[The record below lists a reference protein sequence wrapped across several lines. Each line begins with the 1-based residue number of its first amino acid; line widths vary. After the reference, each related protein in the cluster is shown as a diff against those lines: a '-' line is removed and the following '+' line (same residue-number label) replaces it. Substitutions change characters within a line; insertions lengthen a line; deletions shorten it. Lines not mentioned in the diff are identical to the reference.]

1 MPIIPGN
8 PFECTMPSNAGNPL
22 SPGIF
27 TANDLPADVWD
38 PIEYTMPLS
47 EEFPCFNDAVL
58 ANNMLMDTSSFSE
71 GAAFSNG
78 TIAASGM
85 PFSVERG
92 PMQTMSLQHET
103 FHFNGAH
110 AQAGI
115 STKSQTQVVDNA
127 LQNSSVFIDESP
139 WFHFDEEIN
148 SPAISRP
155 DTNGSPPGSDP
166 SIIQGSAN
174 GLDIPFS
181 GLSSSPSQPDLFIN
195 PASANGH
202 GIPSSDPTS
211 SPSRWDISG
220 IQGNIDG
227 IGIPYSGPT
236 SSPSGWAHSSIQENI
251 NGIDILHS
259 GLTGSLSGSELS
271 ISPGSASGLD
281 IPYSDSTGSSSKSD
295 LSVIQRSGRR
305 FGIPY
310 SGLTSSPS
318 GSDHFPVSRS
328 ANGIEIPYFG
338 SASSSSSSDPSVD
351 PRGITAKDANSAK
364 KRQRSLVPFDRIN
377 RARQLPPL
385 PVYEVKLSKKTP
397 GQQRGLLWLT
407 YDAKKKFD
415 EDLAMLLA
423 RWGGVGLGH
432 EGTCVLCP
440 GDWSSA
446 KPSSLQG
453 VQTVAQLPL
462 QTSARKLFQYS
473 DHTTTFARAIVWFAE
488 DTWPRYASE
497 LNNFLDCGYYKPKD
511 ASHRCHQEHCIVPN
525 HLVYETSDVNAD
537 RNECCREA
545 EKLRQERK
553 DIPPY
558 CTQHSPPCLLQVSQ
572 GCLLDLLLLI

>member
-1 MPIIPGN
+1 
-8 PFECTMPSNAGNPL
+8 MPSNAGNPL

-71 GAAFSNG
+71 GAAFSND
-78 TIAASGM
+78 TITASGM

-103 FHFNGAH
+103 FRFNGAY

-174 GLDIPFS
+174 GLEIPFS
-181 GLSSSPSQPDLFIN
+181 GLSSSLSQPDLFIN
-195 PASANGH
+195 PASANDL

-211 SPSRWDISG
+211 SPSGWDISG

-236 SSPSGWAHSSIQENI
+236 SSPSGWAHSSILENI
-251 NGIDILHS
+251 NGIDMLHS
-259 GLTGSLSGSELS
+259 GLTGSPSGSELS

-281 IPYSDSTGSSSKSD
+281 IPYSDSTGSSSNSD
-295 LSVIQRSGRR
+295 LSVVQRSGHR
-305 FGIPY
+305 FSITY
-310 SGLTSSPS
+310 SSLTSSPS

-328 ANGIEIPYFG
+328 ANGIEIPYSG
-338 SASSSSSSDPSVD
+338 SASSSSSSNLSIDPQD
-351 PRGITAKDANSAK
+351 IIAKDANLAK
-364 KRQRSLVPFDRIN
+364 KRQRSLVSFDRIN
-377 RARQLPPL
+377 RARKLSPL
-385 PVYEVKLSKKTP
+385 PIYEIKLSKRTP
-397 GQQRGLLWLT
+397 SQQRGHLWLT

-415 EDLAMLLA
+415 KDLAMLLA
-423 RWGGVGLGH
+423 RWGGAGFGH
-432 EGTCVLCP
+432 EDTCVLCP
-440 GDWSSA
+440 RDWSST
-446 KPSSLQG
+446 KLLSLQG
-453 VQTVAQLPL
+453 VQTIAQLLL
-462 QTSARKLFQYS
+462 QTLARKLLQYS
-473 DHTTTFARAIVWFAE
+473 NHTI
-488 DTWPRYASE
+488 
-497 LNNFLDCGYYKPKD
+497 
-511 ASHRCHQEHCIVPN
+511 IVPCRFLCRSRQGAKV
-525 HLVYETSDVNAD
+525 LVGLSHKSWFFAQLN
-537 RNECCREA
+537 
-545 EKLRQERK
+545 
-553 DIPPY
+553 
-558 CTQHSPPCLLQVSQ
+558 
-572 GCLLDLLLLI
+572 